1 MLSVIIPTHDPRPDF
16 LSRALSALRAQ
27 TLAATEWELLVIDNA
42 SATPVAP
49 DLQWHPRA
57 RVVREPQLGLTRA
70 RVRGFSEA
78 LGELAVLVDDDN
90 LLDPGYLAAA
100 LEISRAHPFLGAW
113 SGAITLQFED
123 AAATPPE
130 PFLRFLT
137 TRKVAKAVWSND
149 PSHNDSTPWGAGLCV
164 RRAVFEAYLRLT
176 KGDPRRA
183 GLDLHGKTLVYGG
196 DTDIAFTGCSIGYG
210 KGVFPSL
217 HLNHLIPPGR
227 CETAYLLNSAEGQA
241 YSEILHGYLLNGEVS
256 GGPRRDLVA
265 RLGELARYLRAD
277 RHERAVMRAY
287 RRGYS
292 RALSELGSGGPKP

>member
-1 MLSVIIPTHDPRPDF
+1 MISVIIPTHNPRPDF

-27 TLAATEWELLVIDNA
+27 TLPAPQWELLVVDNA
-42 SATPVAP
+42 SAEPAAP

-90 LLDPGYLAAA
+90 LLDPGYLEAA
-100 LEISRAHPFLGAW
+100 LEISRAHPFLGTW
-113 SGAITLQFED
+113 SGAITLQFQD
-123 AAATPPE
+123 PATAPPQ

-137 TRKVAKAVWSND
+137 TRRVTRAVWSND

-164 RRAVFEAYLRLT
+164 RRAVFEAYLALT

-183 GLDLHGKTLVYGG
+183 SLDLQGRTFVYGG

-217 HLNHLIPPGR
+217 HLTHLIPAGR
-227 CETAYLLNSAEGQA
+227 CETANLLKSAEGQA
-241 YSEILHGYLLNGEVS
+241 YSEILHGYLLNGTVS
-256 GGPRRDLVA
+256 GGPRRDLVG
-265 RLGELARYLRAD
+265 RLGEIVRYLRAD
-277 RHERAVMRAY
+277 RHERAIKRAY

-292 RALSELGSGGPKP
+292 RALSELGAGVPKP